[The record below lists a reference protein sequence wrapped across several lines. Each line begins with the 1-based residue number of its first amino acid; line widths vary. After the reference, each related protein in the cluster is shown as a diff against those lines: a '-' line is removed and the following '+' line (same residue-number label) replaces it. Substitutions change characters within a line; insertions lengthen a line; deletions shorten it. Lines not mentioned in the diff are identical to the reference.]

1 MTLHKIK
8 RSKSPQKRK
17 IKSKKSPSLKSIKE
31 ELERLLKL
39 KEFNLDVVGI
49 ELSGITKGKG
59 SKPKRING

>member
-17 IKSKKSPSLKSIKE
+17 KAPSLENIKE

-39 KEFNLDVVGI
+39 RESSLDVVGI
-49 ELSGITKGKG
+49 ELSGITKGKI
-59 SKPKRING
+59 SMPQIDV